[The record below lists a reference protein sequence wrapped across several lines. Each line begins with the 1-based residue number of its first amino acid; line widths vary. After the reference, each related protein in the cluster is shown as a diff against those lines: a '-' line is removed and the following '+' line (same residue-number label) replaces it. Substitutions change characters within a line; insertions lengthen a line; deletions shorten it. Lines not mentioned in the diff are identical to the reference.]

1 MRDQLRRLSALGIA
15 ALLVAAPLVP
25 AMAVGA
31 AQNTRT
37 IHITSASEFKAF
49 AKDCA
54 TNTYSQGLT
63 VILDRDIDLSG
74 YGSVSVP
81 VFCGTFDGNHHTI
94 TGYDSRGR
102 GSDRGLFR
110 YIEPGATVHSLTVS
124 GTVEPE
130 GTKSGLGLLA
140 GRNEGLIRS
149 CAVKGTVTGDESVG
163 GIVGVNEAS
172 GVVLDCLSQAVV
184 TGSTNAGG
192 IAGRSEGTIQG
203 CINEGAVN
211 TDGDQSPTNTG
222 GITGKSN
229 GVISACTNKG
239 EIGYQ
244 HVGYNTGGIVG
255 IQDGSVI
262 SCVNHGKVYG
272 RKDVGGIVG
281 QFEPYIDK
289 TYGTKPIDDL
299 DRALDSLSGLLNQLA
314 DQVSNAAGNAVDD
327 FKVMNDAMSSIRDT
341 AHSAGI
347 EAIDDADAML
357 GDIHVSAQSINLSLD
372 VLINDSDAFI
382 QETSKNLEQVIKYMK
397 KVRKNL
403 IDIPYTLTN
412 GVSTAIDEVD
422 TATSTAHRRIQDALD
437 ELEGAKNDLNRL
449 NNFVDQV
456 VGILTGGGSDGDKLG
471 QLNDALQQLGTIDP
485 SARLA
490 RVKKALSDATD
501 AMKLMVG
508 NVQWGISQSADEIQS
523 SLREA
528 ERALEKLENL
538 ASTINSDTAAYS
550 SNAMNSLRQING
562 SMNTIQ
568 NRLRA
573 YTSTL
578 GDKGKDT
585 MNDVN
590 SQLTIINDTVGQ
602 MTDGA
607 SSTNTDL
614 HGTTKSIIA
623 QLSRVEDAITNLVKA
638 PEKTVDDISDKLGES
653 GPGRVVSCK
662 NTAAIQADANVGGIA
677 GMIAP
682 ELKIDPEEDIDL
694 DGEKLVVDTH
704 TFLKATVRE
713 CRNDGAITA
722 KNECAGGILG
732 RSELGAAIGCV
743 NKSKVESES
752 GNRVGGIAGESGGKI
767 QNSASLTDLVGSDEV
782 GGIAG
787 IGKDIINCRAMT
799 RIDSEGEQLGAIA
812 GSASG
817 TVSGNYFLSEDYAG
831 VDGINF
837 VGQSQGVDFAT
848 FQTLSGVPADF
859 LEFKLTFVAHGET
872 IAELPVTYQGNLE
885 KSLIPEVPEADGTY
899 GKWEDFTVEN
909 IQRSQVIHAV
919 YDNLRSTISSSGS
932 LPVILAEG
940 AFSPGAMVDIRE
952 WEPEEEQIPSGYRLV
967 SAYAYRVQD
976 DTPLPET
983 MTLRV
988 RAGEGGKAIAIMQ
1001 DGKMQIVPSTMD
1013 GSYLVSENRQPEGT
1027 IMVLKRDGTLLIIG
1041 LGVLAVL
1048 AVLAG
1053 IVLIHKKRRGRKE
1066 PQAETAENTISSD
1079 TAPSEEEASQPQAE
1093 ETEAPEQPVEEVS
1106 GSSSESEK

>member
-1 MRDQLRRLSALGIA
+1 MRNQLKRLSAWGIA
-15 ALLVAAPLVP
+15 VLLMAAPLVP
-25 AMAVGA
+25 ALA
-31 AQNTRT
+31 AEAASDTRT

-63 VILDRDIDLSG
+63 VILEQDIDLSG

-110 YIEPGATVHSLTVS
+110 YIKSGAVVHSLTVS

-130 GTKSGLGLLA
+130 GTKSGLGILA

-149 CAVKGTVTGDESVG
+149 CAVKGTVTGDESIG
-163 GIVGVNEAS
+163 GVVGVNEAS
-172 GVVLDCLSQAVV
+172 GVVLDCLSQVVV

-211 TDGDQSPTNTG
+211 TDGNQSPTNTG

-229 GVISACTNKG
+229 GVIRSCTNKG

-289 TYGTKPIDDL
+289 TYGTKPIDEL

-314 DQVSNAAGNAVDD
+314 DQVSNAADNVVDD
-327 FKVMNDAMSSIRDT
+327 FKVMNDAMSSIRHT
-341 AHSAGI
+341 AHSAGV

-372 VLINDSDAFI
+372 GLINDSDAFI
-382 QETSKNLEQVIKYMK
+382 QETSKNLEQVIKNMK

-422 TATSTAHRRIQDALD
+422 SATSTAHGRIQDALA
-437 ELEGAKNDLNRL
+437 ELQGAKDDLNRL
-449 NNFVDQV
+449 NRFVNQV
-456 VGILTGGGSDGDKLG
+456 VGILTGGGSDTDKLG
-471 QLNDALQQLGTIDP
+471 QLSEALQQLGTIDP

-490 RVKKALSDATD
+490 RVKKALADATD
-501 AMKLMVG
+501 AMKLMVS
-508 NVQWGISQSADEIQS
+508 NVQWGISQSADEIQQ
-523 SLREA
+523 SLRDA

-550 SNAMNSLRQING
+550 SNSMNSLRQINS

-568 NRLRA
+568 NRLRS

-578 GDKGKDT
+578 GDKGKET

-590 SQLTIINDTVGQ
+590 QQLTIINDRVGQ

-607 SSTNTDL
+607 ASTNTDL

-623 QLSRVEDAITNLVKA
+623 QLGKVEDAITNLVKV
-638 PEKTVDDISDKLGES
+638 PEKTVDDISDEQGES

-662 NTAAIQADANVGGIA
+662 NTAVIQADANVGGIA
-677 GMIAP
+677 GMVAP

-694 DGEKLVVDTH
+694 DEDKLVVDTH

-732 RSELGAAIGCV
+732 RAELGAAIGCI

-752 GNRVGGIAGESGGKI
+752 GSRVGGIAGESGGKI
-767 QNSASLTDLVGSDEV
+767 QNSASLTDLVGSDAL

-787 IGKDIINCRAMT
+787 VGKDIINCRAMT

-817 TVSGNYFLSEDYAG
+817 TVSGNYFLNEDYAG

-859 LEFKLTFVAHGET
+859 LEFKMTFVAHGQT
-872 IAELPVTYQGNLE
+872 IAEIPVTYQGSIAEN
-885 KSLIPEVPEADGTY
+885 LIPEVPDADGTY
-899 GKWEDFTVEN
+899 GRWEDFTAEQ
-909 IQRSQVIHAV
+909 ILRSQVIHAV
-919 YDNLRSTISSSGS
+919 YDNLRSTISSSGN

-940 AFSPGAMVDIRE
+940 AFSPDATVDIRE

-976 DTPLPET
+976 DTPLPAT

-988 RAGEGGKAIAIMQ
+988 RAGEDGKAVAVMQ
-1001 DGKMQIVPSTMD
+1001 DGKMQIVPSTLD
-1013 GSYLVSENRQPEGT
+1013 GSYLVSEDRQPEGT
-1027 IMVLKRDGTLLIIG
+1027 IMVLKRDGTPIVLAG
-1041 LGVLAVL
+1041 GVIATLAVL
-1048 AVLAG
+1048 G
-1053 IVLIHKKRRGRKE
+1053 ILMRMRKKRHGRKE
-1066 PQAETAENTISSD
+1066 AQAAEQDTISAETTSAAQSEAAPVSLGEPHTSS
-1079 TAPSEEEASQPQAE
+1079 E
-1093 ETEAPEQPVEEVS
+1093 
-1106 GSSSESEK
+1106 ESEK

>member
-1 MRDQLRRLSALGIA
+1 MRDQLRRLSACGMA
-15 ALLVAAPLVP
+15 VLLLASPLVP
-25 AMAVGA
+25 AMAAGES
-31 AQNTRT
+31 AQTRI
-37 IHITSASEFKAF
+37 IHITNASEFKTF
-49 AKDCA
+49 AKNCA

-63 VILDRDIDLSG
+63 VILDQDIDLSG

-81 VFCGTFDGNHHTI
+81 VFCGSFDGNHHMI
-94 TGYDSRGR
+94 TGYNSRGK

-110 YIEPGATVHSLTVS
+110 YIKPGATVQSLTVS

-140 GRNEGLIRS
+140 GRNEGTIRS
-149 CAVKGTVTGDESVG
+149 CAVKGTVTGDESIG
-163 GIVGVNEAS
+163 GIVGVNEAT

-203 CINEGAVN
+203 CVNEGAIN

-222 GITGKSN
+222 GITGKST
-229 GVISACTNKG
+229 GVINACTNKG

-281 QFEPYIDK
+281 QFEPYIDM

-299 DRALDSLSGLLNQLA
+299 DKALDSLSGLLNRLA
-314 DQVSNAAGNAVDD
+314 DQVSSAAGNAIDD

-341 AHSAGI
+341 AHNAGI
-347 EAIDDADAML
+347 EAVDDADAML
-357 GDIHVSAQSINLSLD
+357 GDVHVSAQSINLSLGG
-372 VLINDSDAFI
+372 LINDSDAFI
-382 QETSKNLEQVIKYMK
+382 QETSKNLEQVIKQMT
-397 KVRKNL
+397 KVRRNL
-403 IDIPYTLTN
+403 MDISYTLTN
-412 GVSTAIDEVD
+412 GVTTAVDEVD
-422 TATSTAHRRIQDALD
+422 KATSTTHKRVQDALD
-437 ELEGAKNDLNRL
+437 EINGVKRDLELVRKVVDLINSGATFDSPEL
-449 NNFVDQV
+449 Q
-456 VGILTGGGSDGDKLG
+456 S
-471 QLNDALQQLGTIDP
+471 ALAELAKVDP
-485 SARLA
+485 SGRLSRA
-490 RVKKALSDATD
+490 QKALSDAID
-501 AMKLMVG
+501 AIKLMVN
-508 NVQWGISQSADEIQS
+508 NVQWGIGQSADEIRM
-523 SLREA
+523 SLKDA
-528 ERALEKLENL
+528 DRALSKLENL
-538 ASTINSDTAAYS
+538 ANTINSDTAAYS

-562 SMNTIQ
+562 SMSTIQ
-568 NRLRA
+568 NRLRS

-578 GDKGKDT
+578 GDKSKDT

-590 SQLTIINDTVGQ
+590 SQLTIINDRVGQ
-602 MTDGA
+602 MTSGA
-607 SSTNTDL
+607 ASTNTDL

-623 QLSRVEDAITNLVKA
+623 QLNRVEDAITNLVKV
-638 PEKTVDDISDKLGES
+638 PEKTIDDISATAGES

-662 NTAAIQADANVGGIA
+662 NTAIIQADANVGGIA

-694 DGEKLVVDTH
+694 DGEKMVVDTH
-704 TFLKATVRE
+704 TFLKATVRD

-722 KNECAGGILG
+722 KNECAGGIFG

-752 GNRVGGIAGESGGKI
+752 GSKVGGIAGESGGKI
-767 QNSASLTDLVGSDEV
+767 QNSASLTDLSGSDEL

-787 IGKDIINCRAMT
+787 TGKDIINCRAMT

-817 TVSGNYFLSEDYAG
+817 TVSGNYFLDEDYAG

-837 VGQSQGVDFAT
+837 AGQSQGVDFAT

-859 LEFKLTFVAHGET
+859 LQFQLTFMAHGET
-872 IAELPVTYQGNLE
+872 IAEIPMTYNGTLDKN
-885 KSLIPEVPEADGTY
+885 LIPEVPEADGSY
-899 GKWEDFTVEN
+899 GKWEDFAVEN
-909 IQRSQVIHAV
+909 IVRSQVIHAI

-932 LPVILAEG
+932 QPVILAEG
-940 AFSPGAMVDIRE
+940 AFSPNAAVDIRE
-952 WEPEEEQIPSGYRLV
+952 WEPEQDQIPSGYHLI
-967 SAYAYRVQD
+967 SAYTYRVQD
-976 DTPLPET
+976 DTPIPQS

-988 RAGEGGKAIAIMQ
+988 RAGEGGKAIAVMQ
-1001 DGKMQIVPSTMD
+1001 DGKMQIVPSSID
-1013 GSYLVSENRQPEGT
+1013 GSYLVSDGRQPEGSV
-1027 IMVLKRDGTLLIIG
+1027 MVLKRDGTLLFVG
-1041 LGVLAVL
+1041 LGAVGVLVLLGVLA
-1048 AVLAG
+1048 
-1053 IVLIHKKRRGRKE
+1053 LIRKKHRGRKE
-1066 PQAETAENTISSD
+1066 PKAETTADTTSAETAADPSAESTE
-1079 TAPSEEEASQPQAE
+1079 TATPEIV
-1093 ETEAPEQPVEEVS
+1093 TEALVSETTEENQ
-1106 GSSSESEK
+1106 